1 MTGLSR
7 NPGGRKYKGQQKQ
20 KDEEKKLA
28 NKLGRINIAMV
39 AYEGVFRPCSK
50 LVVGDRMA
58 ADRPC
63 SDVMIQRG
71 PAK

>member
-1 MTGLSR
+1 MVLIRGDVSIRGNR
-7 NPGGRKYKGQQKQ
+7 NKKN
-20 KDEEKKLA
+20 EEKKFA
-28 NKLGRINIAMV
+28 KKLGRINIAMV